1 MKPLKLILS
10 SGKTAAFFLGNN
22 NVVLSVDDS
31 GHVRVCDGVHN
42 NGGWKLDGAY
52 TLDEVALLIEKRL
65 ETSNESA

>member
-22 NVVLSVDDS
+22 TVVLSVDDS

-42 NGGWKLDGAY
+42 NGGWKLDSAY
-52 TLDEVALLIEKRL
+52 TLDEVAELIQNRL
-65 ETSNESA
+65 TINQE